1 MTFLLDTNVVSELRR
16 LDRANPNVVDWATSV
31 DAEHLYLSAVTI
43 MEVELGAVQIARREP
58 ARGAELRAWIDGYL
72 LRHFAERILA
82 FDAAAALRCA
92 VLHVPDRRPERD
104 AMIAATAFV
113 HSLTVVTRNTRDFR
127 SAGVKVLNPWLGVLE
142 RGE

>member
-16 LDRANPNVVDWATSV
+16 LDRANPNVVAWATSV
-31 DAEHLYLSAVTI
+31 DAEDLYLSAVTL

-58 ARGAELRAWIDGYL
+58 ARGAELRAWIDDHL
-72 LRHFAERILA
+72 LRHFARRILA
-82 FDAAAALRCA
+82 FDTAAALRCA
-92 VLHVPDRRPERD
+92 ALHVPDRKPERD

-113 HSLTVVTRNTRDFR
+113 HTLTVVTRNTRDFR
-127 SAGVKVLNPWLGVLE
+127 SAGVKVLNPWLALAE